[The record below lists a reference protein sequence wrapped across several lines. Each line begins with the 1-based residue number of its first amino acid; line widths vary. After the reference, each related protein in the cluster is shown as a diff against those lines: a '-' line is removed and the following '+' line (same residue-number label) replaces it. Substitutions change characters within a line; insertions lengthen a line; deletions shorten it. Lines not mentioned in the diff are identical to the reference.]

1 MAQREQKRVTD
12 LLERNAAAPQDFD
25 RALERVK
32 TAWSDVESLKSMRAA
47 KKLELDREVEVARS
61 GLNIAEWN
69 VAQQSLKSPI
79 DGVVLDRPTS
89 IGTRLAENDQVMR
102 IANVQPANLVMRA
115 AVDEE
120 DIVGVRTDQVV
131 RLTLYALPGEVLT
144 GRVARVYDEAD
155 PNRRTF
161 EVDVQLVPPD
171 PRLAPGMTG
180 ELAFILASKDKA
192 IVVPSQAVQNGN
204 VWVVRD
210 DRLVKTTPRLG
221 LTSVERVEVVSGLQ
235 PGDRVVISPI
245 GSMAEGQHV
254 RTNWVDPVAAAG
266 LNKPEVEEQPFKSFD

>member
-1 MAQREQKRVTD
+1 
-12 LLERNAAAPQDFD
+12 
-25 RALERVK
+25 VK
-32 TAWSDVESLKSMRAA
+32 TAWSDVESLKSLRAA
-47 KKLELDREVEVARS
+47 KKLELEREVEVARS
-61 GLNIAEWN
+61 ALNIAEWN
-69 VAQQSLKSPI
+69 VEQQSLKNPI

-102 IANVQPANLVMRA
+102 IADVRPENLVMRA

-120 DIVGVRTDQVV
+120 DIVGVRPEQVV

-144 GRVARVYDEAD
+144 GKVTRVYDEAD

-171 PRLAPGMTG
+171 KRLAPGMTG
-180 ELAFILASKDKA
+180 ELAFILASKDRA
-192 IVVPSQAVQNGN
+192 VVIPSQAVQDGN

-210 DRLVKTTPRLG
+210 GRLVKTTPQLG
-221 LTSVERVEVVSGLQ
+221 LRSVERVEVVSGLQ

-245 GSMAEGQHV
+245 GSMSDGQHV
-254 RTNWVDPVAAAG
+254 RTSRVDPVVAAD
-266 LNKPEVEEQPFKSFD
+266 LNKQEVEEQPFKAFD